1 MLLQPSAGPED
12 HAGAWRSTRPL
23 DIKRGTAT
31 RLGRWLMSVDL
42 CAFRWRGLGGNLGSL
57 CGVPSSEGMKT
68 PPRAEIMVM
77 LPGVGPGTLA
87 VSLRFPGPRPL
98 RALGRSRELGLQ
110 PAPLLCPSQMKL
122 LCSRVS

>member
-42 CAFRWRGLGGNLGSL
+42 CAFRWRGLGGNLGSSM
-57 CGVPSSEGMKT
+57 GSPV
-68 PPRAEIMVM
+68 
-77 LPGVGPGTLA
+77 
-87 VSLRFPGPRPL
+87 LRG
-98 RALGRSRELGLQ
+98 
-110 PAPLLCPSQMKL
+110 
-122 LCSRVS
+122 